1 MTWEEFIQYA
11 NNAAE
16 VAGASG
22 HTVGAAVEGYKGGRA
37 GDDSKYRNINDI
49 EVSAGIDDKT
59 AETIKKTSSG
69 LGFMAI
75 AAAVI
80 FFFAKIKK

>member
-1 MTWEEFIQYA
+1 MTWEDFIKYA

-16 VAGASG
+16 VAGAAG
-22 HTVGAAVEGYKGGRA
+22 HTVGAAVEGYKGGRS
-37 GDDSKYRNINDI
+37 GDNSKYRNINDI
-49 EVSAGIDDKT
+49 EVKAGIDDKT
-59 AETIKKTSSG
+59 ADTVKKTASG

-75 AAAVI
+75 AAAAI